1 MVLKI
6 RLQRFGQKK
15 LPFYHIVCINAR
27 TARNSKPLEKL
38 GTYDPIPKNGVK
50 DITLNFERTKYWL
63 GVGAQPTETAAKLL
77 EKADLITCRPKTY
90 KTLPTTEESSAS
102 EVGEQGKAVAS
113 ETI

>member
-15 LPFYHIVCINAR
+15 LPFYHIVCMNAR

-38 GTYDPIPKNGVK
+38 GTYDPIPKNGNK

-63 GVGAQPTETAAKLL
+63 GVGAQPTETAARLL
-77 EKADLITCRPKTY
+77 ERADLIAVRPKPWH
-90 KTLPTTEESSAS
+90 KLREQEADKSS
-102 EVGEQGKAVAS
+102 ETPGVEVAS
-113 ETI
+113 GSA